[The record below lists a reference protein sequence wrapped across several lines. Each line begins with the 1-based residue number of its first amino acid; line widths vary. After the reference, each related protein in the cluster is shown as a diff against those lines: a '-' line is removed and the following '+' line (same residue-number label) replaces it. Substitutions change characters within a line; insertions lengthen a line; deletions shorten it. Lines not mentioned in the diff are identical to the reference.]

1 MYLHFTYR
9 KLKLQNII
17 IHKDLLNS
25 TENSAQCYVAAWIG
39 REFRE
44 EWIHVWASQVEPV
57 VKNPPAN
64 AEDETDVGSIP
75 GSDRSPGGGHGNPP
89 QYSCLENPMDRGA
102 WWATVYE
109 VAKSRR
115 QLSKETTTF
124 TTCMNSPKHFTQS
137 ISFSP
142 QHNCLPIL

>member
-39 REFRE
+39 REFRG

-64 AEDETDVGSIP
+64 AEDMGLIP
-75 GSDRSPGGGHGNPP
+75 GLGTYTEGGHSNPL
-89 QYSCLENPMDRGA
+89 QCSCSGESYGQRSLVDH
-102 WWATVYE
+102 
-109 VAKSRR
+109 
-115 QLSKETTTF
+115 
-124 TTCMNSPKHFTQS
+124 SPKGRKEQ
-137 ISFSP
+137 P
-142 QHNCLPIL
+142 LVAQD